1 MPPARG
7 LSVEGSRVPHGF
19 GHHWQPEAG
28 ELRLR
33 AATIVLILLNLAL
46 GIALLELSQSVA
58 TIVDGPAR
66 CCRGE
71 GPEAYCCRS
80 CCWLGPYCRWDSNCR
95 ETSIE

>member
-1 MPPARG
+1 M
-7 LSVEGSRVPHGF
+7 
-19 GHHWQPEAG
+19 
-28 ELRLR
+28 RLR
-33 AATIVLILLNLAL
+33 AATIVLILLNIAL
-46 GIALLELSQSVA
+46 GTALMAPSRSVA